1 MNTSVLI
8 MMLFVSIMIGLLGL
22 IAFLWGLKTGQ
33 FDDEKKMTQG
43 VLFDSVYDL
52 NEIAQRE
59 EKQKTLKGVGM
70 NKMYDVAI
78 IGAGPGGVASA
89 VEGVIGGIKQ
99 IAMFEKGEEIF
110 MTIRKFYKDNKRV
123 DKDYRGQKVELN
135 GNIFFADGTKE
146 STLELF
152 NEILENHNIDTHFKT
167 EIESI
172 QKNGD
177 IFTLTTT
184 DNRNCQAK
192 YIVVSIGKMGQPNK
206 PSYKIP
212 VSLLKKVIYNINDIQ
227 AGEKTLVVGGG
238 NSAVEYA
245 CYLATITD
253 TTLNYRRNEFNRIN
267 EANAQNLK
275 QVIDEGKL
283 KSRFGVDILG
293 LEEQDQKIKVLFT
306 DESTEVFDR
315 VVYAIGGVVPVEFLK
330 KCGIVLDENN
340 IPIIND
346 KFESSIE
353 GLFVAGDI
361 LFKSGG
367 SIAVALNHGH
377 DIIQEIKTRLG

>member
-1 MNTSVLI
+1 
-8 MMLFVSIMIGLLGL
+8 
-22 IAFLWGLKTGQ
+22 
-33 FDDEKKMTQG
+33 
-43 VLFDSVYDL
+43 
-52 NEIAQRE
+52 
-59 EKQKTLKGVGM
+59 M
-70 NKMYDVAI
+70 NKIYDVAI
-78 IGAGPGGVASA
+78 IGAGPGGVSSA
-89 VEGVIGGIKQ
+89 VESVIGGIKQ
-99 IAMFEKGEEIF
+99 TIMFEKGEEFF

-152 NEILENHNIDTHFKT
+152 DEILENHNIDIHFKT

-177 IFTLTTT
+177 TFILTTT
-184 DNRNCQAK
+184 DNQSCQAK

-206 PSYKIP
+206 PNYKIP
-212 VSLLKKVIYNINDIQ
+212 ISLLKKVVYNINDIQ

-253 TTLNYRRNEFNRIN
+253 TTLNYRRSEFNRIN
-267 EANAQNLK
+267 KTNAQNLK
-275 QVIDEGKL
+275 QIISENKL
-283 KSRFGVDILG
+283 KSKFGIDIVG
-293 LEEQDQKIKVLFT
+293 LEEQEHKIKVLFT
-306 DESTEVFDR
+306 DGNTEVFDR
-315 VVYAIGGVVPVEFLK
+315 IVYAIGGVVPVEFLK
-330 KCGIVLDENN
+330 KCGIALDENN

-346 KFESSIE
+346 KLESSIK
-353 GLFVAGDI
+353 GLFIAGDI

-377 DIIQEIKTRLG
+377 NIVQEIKRRLG

>member
-1 MNTSVLI
+1 
-8 MMLFVSIMIGLLGL
+8 
-22 IAFLWGLKTGQ
+22 
-33 FDDEKKMTQG
+33 
-43 VLFDSVYDL
+43 
-52 NEIAQRE
+52 
-59 EKQKTLKGVGM
+59 M
-70 NKMYDVAI
+70 NKIYDVAI

-110 MTIRKFYKDNKRV
+110 TTIRKFYKDNKRV

-184 DNRNCQAK
+184 DNRSCQAK

-212 VSLLKKVIYNINDIQ
+212 VSLLKKVVYNINDIQ

-245 CYLATITD
+245 CYLATLTD

-267 EANAQNLK
+267 EANAQSLK

-283 KSRFGVDILG
+283 KSKFGIDIIG
-293 LEEQDQKIKVLFT
+293 LEEQDQQIKALFT
-306 DESTEVFDR
+306 DGSTEVFDR

-340 IPIIND
+340 IPVIND
-346 KFESSIE
+346 KFESSIK

-377 DIIQEIKTRLG
+377 DIIQEIKRRLN